1 MSDRT
6 KHIGVPVLTPDVEN
20 WGGKG
25 ANLVELGQAWNV
37 PPGFIVNADAWRKYA
52 EQPEIQGLKWINEDG
67 DVDLDWIQKH
77 RNRGDITLS
86 EIQDTTQDVFLN
98 NPIPAP
104 YEQAIDEA
112 LQGYEPEF
120 FTRSSAVNEDGE
132 NNSGAG
138 RLESFGPISDNGGVI
153 SNEEFLSE
161 DIRYSDAHD
170 GVLKGI
176 KAVYST
182 AFSETALNY
191 LMENDMES
199 FGGVAVPVQEA
210 IDTASGGVIYSS
222 HPNGDPQN
230 VYMEL
235 CETPGDAVEDGE
247 RERIEVEMDRPEDP
261 EAEAEATDIDHKNKH
276 PFESVSIISE
286 SQVEDLAEKAANI
299 QSTYD
304 SPMDIEAAY
313 DREGNLWILQGRP
326 ITVDGYDQPAFDM
339 PEDIEPPTD
348 ETLAE
353 TETVANHGILEAP
366 ALVVR
371 DTDPDGLYDTNPVDD
386 QYNDV
391 RSEIRDY
398 DSEFSDGYILVTNIM
413 SNEIQNLTENM
424 EAIVGS
430 DSGRSCHATTVA
442 AEEGTLYMGA
452 LETDVEETLEHG
464 DPLYMAV
471 NGHEGEL
478 YEAQNNTR

>member
-1 MSDRT
+1 
-6 KHIGVPVLTPDVEN
+6 
-20 WGGKG
+20 
-25 ANLVELGQAWNV
+25 
-37 PPGFIVNADAWRKYA
+37 
-52 EQPEIQGLKWINEDG
+52 
-67 DVDLDWIQKH
+67 
-77 RNRGDITLS
+77 
-86 EIQDTTQDVFLN
+86 
-98 NPIPAP
+98 
-104 YEQAIDEA
+104 
-112 LQGYEPEF
+112 
-120 FTRSSAVNEDGE
+120 
-132 NNSGAG
+132 
-138 RLESFGPISDNGGVI
+138 
-153 SNEEFLSE
+153 
-161 DIRYSDAHD
+161 
-170 GVLKGI
+170 
-176 KAVYST
+176 
-182 AFSETALNY
+182 
-191 LMENDMES
+191 
-199 FGGVAVPVQEA
+199 
-210 IDTASGGVIYSS
+210 
-222 HPNGDPQN
+222 
-230 VYMEL
+230 MEL

>member
-1 MSDRT
+1 MKEV
-6 KHIGVPVLTPDVEN
+6 KHIGDPVLTPSTED

-25 ANLVELGQAWNV
+25 ANLLELAQFNNV
-37 PPGFIVNADAWRKYA
+37 PPGFIVNADGYD
-52 EQPEIQGLKWINEDG
+52 EFVQQSEIQGLEWIDNDG
-67 DVDLDWIQKH
+67 DVDLDWIQTN
-77 RNRGDITLS
+77 RQRGDVTLS
-86 EIQDTTQDVFLN
+86 EIQDTTQEIFLN
-98 NPIPAP
+98 NQIPSN
-104 YEQAIDEA
+104 YEAEIDEA
-112 LQGYEPEF
+112 LQDYEPEF

-132 NNSGAG
+132 DNSGAG
-138 RLESFGPISDNGGVI
+138 RLESFGPISNNGGVI
-153 SNEEFLSE
+153 ASEEFLSG
-161 DIRYSDAHD
+161 DIRYSNAKN
-170 GVLKGI
+170 GVFKGI

-191 LMENDMES
+191 LLDNDMES

-210 IDTASGGVIYSS
+210 IDTASGGVIFSA

-247 RERIEVEMDRPEDP
+247 RERIEVEMDRPESP
-261 EAEAEATDIDHKNKH
+261 RAEAEATEMDHKNKY

-313 DREGNLWILQGRP
+313 DNEGNLWVLQGRP

-339 PEDIEPPTD
+339 PGDIEPPTN

-371 DTDPDGLYDTNPVDD
+371 DTDPDGLYDTDPVDE
-386 QYNDV
+386 QYRDV
-391 RSEIRDY
+391 RNEIREY

-442 AEEGTLYMGA
+442 AEEGTMYMGA
-452 LETDVEETLEHG
+452 LETDIEESLEHG

-478 YEAQNNTR
+478 YDGSDSL